1 MSEKR
6 IPTKMFLE
14 EKELPNCWYNINA
27 IMKDKHA
34 PALNPKTFKPCTAEE
49 LEEVFCSELVKQEL
63 NMTDEYIP
71 IPDEVMDFYRMIRP
85 SPLTRAYYLEKVLDT
100 PAEIYY
106 KFEGN
111 NTSGSHKLNSAVAQ
125 VYYAKQQGIKSLT
138 TETGAGQWGTA
149 LSMACAFYGLDLTVF
164 MVKCSAEQKPFRRA
178 VIETYGG
185 KVIPSPSETTEVGRK
200 ILEQF
205 PGTGG
210 SLGCAVS
217 EATEKALTTP
227 NCKYVLGSVM
237 DHVILH
243 QSIIGLET
251 KIALEKYGIEPDMF
265 ISCVG
270 GGSNFGGFIAPFVKD
285 KIEGKKN
292 YRIIG
297 VEPASCPTL
306 TRGKYVYDYG
316 DTGKMTPLMKM
327 YTLGSGFMPSKS
339 HSGGLRYHGM
349 NPIVSKL
356 CYDGI
361 VEARSVEQTKV
372 FEAAVQFA
380 KSEGILPA
388 PESSHT
394 IRVAI
399 DEALKCKQTGEKKK
413 IVFCLTGTG
422 YFDLAAYSAFNKGEM
437 TDYIPTEEDLDRGF
451 ASLPKVKEEL

>member
-1 MSEKR
+1 MANKR
-6 IPTKMFLE
+6 IPTKMYLE
-14 EKELPNCWYNINA
+14 ESELSKYWYNINA
-27 IMKDKHA
+27 VMKDKHA
-34 PALNPKTFKPCTAEE
+34 PALSPTTFKPVTSAE
-49 LEEVFCSELVKQEL
+49 LEEVFCKELVKQEL

-71 IPDEVMDFYRMIRP
+71 IPEEVQEFYRMIRP
-85 SPLTRAYYLEKVLDT
+85 SPLTRAYCLEKVLDT

-125 VYYAKQQGIKSLT
+125 VYYAKQEGVKSLT

-149 LSMACAFYGLDLTVF
+149 LSMACAYYGLDLTVF
-164 MVKCSAEQKPFRRA
+164 MVKCSAEQKPFRKA

-185 KVIPSPSETTEVGRK
+185 KVIPSPSETTKVGRE
-200 ILEQF
+200 ILSAY
-205 PGTGG
+205 PNTGG

-217 EATEKALTTP
+217 EATEKALNTP

-251 KIALEKYGIEPDMF
+251 KAVLDKYEIEPDLL

-285 KIEGKKN
+285 TINGAAKYK
-292 YRIIG
+292 IIG
-297 VEPASCPTL
+297 VEPASCPSL
-306 TRGKYVYDYG
+306 TRGKYAYDYG
-316 DTGKMTPLMKM
+316 DTGRITPLMKM
-327 YTLGSGFMPSKS
+327 CTLGSGFMPSAN

-356 CYDGI
+356 YNDGYI
-361 VEARSVEQTKV
+361 EARAVEQTKV
-372 FEAAVQFA
+372 FEAAVKFA
-380 KSEGILPA
+380 KAEGILPA

-399 DEALKCKQTGEKKK
+399 DEALKCKETGEKKK

-422 YFDLAAYSAFNKGEM
+422 YFDLKAYSAYNNNTME
-437 TDYIPTEEDLDRGF
+437 DYIPTDEELAKGF
-451 ASLPKVKEEL
+451 ATLPNIGNN